1 MRNLCTYTFY
11 NLKDRFFKFQLEK
24 QTGIPCLPYGGISPL
39 HKIKNYAGK
48 KVLSGDELQ
57 KELIQKI
64 KSDAPFMIA
73 RFGTVELNFIKAF
86 DFRMQKIYENNL
98 NLLENNAGFFP
109 HNIELG
115 FKFVSLM
122 KEAML
127 ECDLLLTQ
135 CIRLEDYYIK
145 HYMPNLS
152 YLSHIRNIEPQSYP
166 EQPWTSALEDKKI
179 LIIHPFTETIIKQYQ
194 KRELLYPNTNI
205 LPKFELYTLKSIQ
218 TIAKTKDNRFKN
230 WFEALDYMYNQAL
243 HINFDIAII
252 GCGAYGFPL
261 AAMLRKAGKSTIHI
275 GGVTQSLFG
284 IKCKRFD
291 EAPDYEN
298 IRSFYNDNWVYPNN
312 NETPRNAKNVENGCY
327 W

>member
-1 MRNLCTYTFY
+1 
-11 NLKDRFFKFQLEK
+11 
-24 QTGIPCLPYGGISPL
+24 
-39 HKIKNYAGK
+39 
-48 KVLSGDELQ
+48 
-57 KELIQKI
+57 
-64 KSDAPFMIA
+64 MIA

-230 WFEALDYMYNQAL
+230 WL
-243 HINFDIAII
+243 
-252 GCGAYGFPL
+252 
-261 AAMLRKAGKSTIHI
+261 
-275 GGVTQSLFG
+275 
-284 IKCKRFD
+284 
-291 EAPDYEN
+291 
-298 IRSFYNDNWVYPNN
+298 
-312 NETPRNAKNVENGCY
+312 
-327 W
+327 